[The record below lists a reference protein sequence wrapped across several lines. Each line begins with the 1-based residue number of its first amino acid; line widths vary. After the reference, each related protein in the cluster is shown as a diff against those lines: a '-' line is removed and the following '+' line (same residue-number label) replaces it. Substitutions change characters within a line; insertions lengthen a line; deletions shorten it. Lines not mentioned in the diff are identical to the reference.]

1 LSNYYSPR
9 RGNDIR
15 DVAKI
20 WEVARAT
27 SAASAFFDPIKIGGE
42 TFRDGGSGANNPI
55 FQVWDEAVD
64 IFKRTDPDWK
74 LEDHLKCIVSVGTG
88 KALLQEFGDS
98 IRDVGK
104 ALVAISTNSAL
115 IANNFRQRHPKLFT
129 HPSRVAFRF
138 DVTQGLEEVGLEK
151 AEKIP
156 TIEAATRRYISYED
170 VFVDI
175 ELCAQTLRSTSCT
188 SRSP

>member
-15 DVAKI
+15 NVAKI

-42 TFRDGGSGANNPI
+42 TFRDGGTGANNPI
-55 FQVWDEAVD
+55 FQVYDEAVD
-64 IFKRTDPDWK
+64 IFQGTDPDWK
-74 LEDHLKCIVSVGTG
+74 LEDHLKCVVSIGTG
-88 KALLQEFGDS
+88 MALLQAFGDT
-98 IRDVGK
+98 IQDVGK

-115 IANNFRQRHPKLFT
+115 TANKFQQRHNGFFK
-129 HPSRVAFRF
+129 HPSRIAFRF
-138 DVTQGLEEVGLEK
+138 DVTQGLEEVGLEES
-151 AEKIP
+151 EKIP
-156 TIEAATRRYISYED
+156 TIEAATRRYISSEN
-170 VFVDI
+170 VFENI
-175 ELCAQTLRSTSCT
+175 GFCAQILRSTSCT